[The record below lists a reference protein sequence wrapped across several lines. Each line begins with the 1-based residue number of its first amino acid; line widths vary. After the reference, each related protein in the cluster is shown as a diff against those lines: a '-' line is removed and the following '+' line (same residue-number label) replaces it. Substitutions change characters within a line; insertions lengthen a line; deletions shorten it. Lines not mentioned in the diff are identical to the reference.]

1 MPKKSKNLVEL
12 QVLENVKPVECL
24 VEEEEEELQ
33 ASKLEPVIPT
43 PKKERKKMPPKTAK
57 QLEVMAKGRE
67 IMMENARKRR
77 VQRAEEDII
86 AKEEKE
92 EKIVKVALSIK
103 RKQIKRESI
112 LDEVSGDEDDT
123 PIQKPKRRVTIR
135 EPPPPPPPPQYMFV

>member
-123 PIQKPKRRVTIR
+123 PIQKPKRRV
-135 EPPPPPPPPQYMFV
+135 EPQPPPPQYMFV